1 MQKRWGLRPHQFQPP
16 GCIKVPE
23 LIYIAQGLSLI
34 HIFFRADAEV
44 WTKDYNDPSI
54 LWIVRR
60 YGDEELHAVF
70 NFSDYPKTVWMPEKA
85 EYTNLLSGGTDE
97 IVTMDMPG
105 WGFLWMKK
113 KGQLL

>member
-1 MQKRWGLRPHQFQPP
+1 MR
-16 GCIKVPE
+16 C
-23 LIYIAQGLSLI
+23 
-34 HIFFRADAEV
+34 
-44 WTKDYNDPSI
+44 
-54 LWIVRR
+54 
-60 YGDEELHAVF
+60 F

-113 KGQLL
+113 KL

>member
-1 MQKRWGLRPHQFQPP
+1 MEEPK
-16 GCIKVPE
+16 PE
-23 LIYIAQGLSLI
+23 AKKSGYIICRVCGYI
-34 HIFFRADAEV
+34 DTADKIDQVCPAC
-44 WTKDYNDPSI
+44 
-54 LWIVRR
+54 
-60 YGDEELHAVF
+60 G
-70 NFSDYPKTVWMPEKA
+70 YPKTVWMPEKA